1 MPATRQTDT
10 IKLSHMNE
18 PTEKNQPFLSSS
30 ADSILFLF
38 HKMAL
43 YLLMFDHLDNLQCS
57 HCSNPYKSP
66 CSRFSAPWPPFWFW
80 LCARGERPLPFPIS
94 GYVHLKL
101 HVLYYLLH
109 TKAYFTM
116 SYCPFLIFIRQRAE
130 LFVTLIAVTLYWRYS
145 KSALFTVESNM
156 NFSNQNIMQY
166 VTRLVKYYS
175 VPSANKKNLA

>member
-66 CSRFSAPWPPFWFW
+66 CSLFSAPWPPFWFW

-94 GYVHLKL
+94 GYVHLKF
-101 HVLYYLLH
+101 HVLSLFTTHESLLH
-109 TKAYFTM
+109 HVVLSFFNFHSAKSWVICDLDC
-116 SYCPFLIFIRQRAE
+116 SYTLLAIKQIS
-130 LFVTLIAVTLYWRYS
+130 FVYCRI
-145 KSALFTVESNM
+145 
-156 NFSNQNIMQY
+156 
-166 VTRLVKYYS
+166 
-175 VPSANKKNLA
+175 